1 MIESTYSLYKLIIL
15 YMLKKVR
22 FPLTNAQ
29 ISDFILGQEY
39 TSYFH
44 LQEVLSEMT
53 ESHLIETESS
63 RNATYYRMTDSGR
76 QTLDFFE
83 KEISPDIRRDIDSYL
98 AEHAYE
104 MRNESSIAADYY
116 RTPGQEYAAH
126 CSVKEGK
133 TTLID
138 LTVTVPTEGAA
149 QTLCDNW
156 KKKSQ
161 EVYAAVMKLLM

>member
-1 MIESTYSLYKLIIL
+1 
-15 YMLKKVR
+15 
-22 FPLTNAQ
+22 
-29 ISDFILGQEY
+29 
-39 TSYFH
+39 
-44 LQEVLSEMT
+44 MT

-63 RNATYYRMTDSGR
+63 RNATYYRMTDSDGR
-76 QTLDFFE
+76 LW
-83 KEISPDIRRDIDSYL
+83 ISSKKRSPGHPPDIDSYL
-98 AEHAYE
+98 TEHAYE

-138 LTVTVPTEGAA
+138 LTVTVSHRRSRPDSLR
-149 QTLCDNW
+149 QL

>member
-15 YMLKKVR
+15 YMLKKVN

-29 ISDFILGQEY
+29 ISDFILGREY

-44 LQEVLSEMT
+44 LQEVLSEMAESGLIQT
-53 ESHLIETESS
+53 EIV

-76 QTLDFFE
+76 QTLDFFG
-83 KEISPDIRRDIDSYL
+83 KEISPEIRRDIDLYL
-98 AEHAYE
+98 SDPSYE
-104 MRNESSIAADYY
+104 MRNESSVLADYY
-116 RTPGQEYAAH
+116 RTPQQDYAVR
-126 CSVKEGK
+126 CIVKEGR

-138 LTVTVPTEGAA
+138 LTLTVPTEGAA

-161 EVYAAVMKLLM
+161 ETYAAVMRLLM